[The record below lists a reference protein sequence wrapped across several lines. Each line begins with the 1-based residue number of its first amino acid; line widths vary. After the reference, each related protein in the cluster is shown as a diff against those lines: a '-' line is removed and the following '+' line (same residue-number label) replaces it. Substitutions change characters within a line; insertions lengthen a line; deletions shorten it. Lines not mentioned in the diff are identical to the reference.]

1 MASLLAVPANE
12 GMRSARL
19 GGTGSLG
26 HQRAPGACRPVGN
39 GWVGHIAIAGR
50 RPRSGASRRREFPS
64 RPCASQQGWRRGVV
78 WVSSQQTPAEHSAA
92 VPQLR
97 QGSLAGG
104 SACAVEAPP
113 SSQTASHAACRQG
126 RAGGP
131 RVSRDPVLGGKSRTK
146 TRTPEN
152 AYGLVEL
159 IPRLYHHTKGSS
171 WEHSGG
177 RVERFLNT

>member
-1 MASLLAVPANE
+1 M
-12 GMRSARL
+12 
-19 GGTGSLG
+19 
-26 HQRAPGACRPVGN
+26 
-39 GWVGHIAIAGR
+39 
-50 RPRSGASRRREFPS
+50 
-64 RPCASQQGWRRGVV
+64 
-78 WVSSQQTPAEHSAA
+78 
-92 VPQLR
+92 PQLR

-131 RVSRDPVLGGKSRTK
+131 RASRDPVLGGKSRTK

-177 RVERFLNT
+177 RLERLPNTFRTEVVLLTLGHFYDWKPQKWLQSSFHPLCSPAPSTLPRTCTPLGQQCMYTIRVCILRGCIIRGVTVSYTHLTLPTKA